1 MSAPDRPRIGVVTIS
16 DRASQGVYEDQSGPA
31 IEAALRDYLATDCA
45 FDKRVIAD
53 ERDGIGATLREL
65 ARSGCCLICTTGGT
79 GPSPR
84 DVTPEAI
91 RDVCHKELPGF
102 GEKMRLASLE
112 VGVPTAI
119 LSRQTAAI
127 LDGALVVTLPGKP
140 GSIRVCLDA
149 VFPAIPYC
157 IDLIGGPRLEG
168 DPEVVEVFRPKG
180 K

>member
-1 MSAPDRPRIGVVTIS
+1 VSAPQPRIGVVTIS
-16 DRASQGVYEDQSGPA
+16 DRASQGVYEDESGPA
-31 IEAALRDYLATDCA
+31 IEAALRDYLATECA
-45 FDKRVIAD
+45 FDARVIAD
-53 ERDGIGATLREL
+53 ERARIGETIREL
-65 ARSGCCLICTTGGT
+65 AAQGCCLICTTGGT

-102 GEKMRLASLE
+102 GEKMRAASLE

-127 LDGALVVTLPGKP
+127 LERALVVTLPGKP

-168 DPEVVEVFRPKG
+168 NPAVVQVFRPKG

>member
-1 MSAPDRPRIGVVTIS
+1 MSLPRIGILTIS
-16 DRASQGVYEDQSGPA
+16 DRASNGVYADQSGPA
-31 IEAALRDYLATDCA
+31 IESALRDFLATECV
-45 FDKRVIAD
+45 FEIRVIAD
-53 ERDGIGATLREL
+53 ERERIGTTLRDL
-65 ARSGCCLICTTGGT
+65 AAAGCCLICTTGGT

-102 GEKMRLASLE
+102 GEKMRAASLE
-112 VGVPTAI
+112 AGVPTAI

-127 LDGALVVTLPGKP
+127 LGQSLVVTLPGKP

-168 DPEVVEVFRPKG
+168 NADVVSVFRPPG

>member
-1 MSAPDRPRIGVVTIS
+1 MSAPRIGIVTVS
-16 DRASQGVYEDQSGPA
+16 DRASKGVYEDKSGPA
-31 IEAALRDYLATDCA
+31 IEAALRDYLATDCV
-45 FDKRVIAD
+45 FDRVVIAD
-53 ERDGIGATLREL
+53 ERDGIGQALRQL
-65 ARSGCCLICTTGGT
+65 AEGGCCLICTTGGT
-79 GPSPR
+79 GPAPR

-91 RDVCHKELPGF
+91 RDVCAKELPGF
-102 GEKMRLASLE
+102 GEKMRAASLE
-112 VGVPTAI
+112 AGVPTAI

-127 LDGALVVTLPGKP
+127 LGTALVVTLPGKP

-168 DPEVVEVFRPKG
+168 NPDVVDVFRPKG

>member
-1 MSAPDRPRIGVVTIS
+1 MSEPRIGIVTVS
-16 DRASQGVYEDQSGPA
+16 DRATLGVYADESGPA
-31 IEAALRDYLATDCA
+31 IEAALRDYLATPCA
-45 FDKRVIAD
+45 FEKRCVAD
-53 ERDGIGATLREL
+53 ERDVIAATLREL
-65 ARSGCCLICTTGGT
+65 AAAGCCLICTTGGT
-79 GPSPR
+79 GPAPR

-102 GEKMRLASLE
+102 GEQMRTASLQA
-112 VGVPTAI
+112 GVPTAI

-127 LDGALVVTLPGKP
+127 LDRALVVTLPGKP
-140 GSIRVCLDA
+140 ASIRVCLDA

-168 DPEVVEVFRPKG
+168 NPDVVQVFRPKG